1 MVKIKFSGSE
11 ECNFDLLLLSIGVTY
26 IHIFN
31 SIQESFGVFPK
42 RFIGIEL
49 NKLLQFVFSMNV

>member
-31 SIQESFGVFPK
+31 LIQESLVK
-42 RFIGIEL
+42 NDLLEL
-49 NKLLQFVFSMNV
+49 N